1 MNTRAYNEYY
11 LDDAMQSV
19 GAMLDYAV
27 NACGE
32 DFSLFYC
39 RFLSS
44 GIAKSLS
51 QASPKYM
58 GLSGTELAHL
68 VARLTGSPLQEKEA
82 LIDVGSPEYWTGWA
96 LAYISWYLNM
106 DYERLQKRGVSANTL
121 LGSYNVLHEADI
133 SKTVQ
138 IAEHWLEENAL
149 KDNPLKRQRTA
160 SGLTQRELSQA
171 SGIPLRVI
179 RSYEQ
184 GQRSLENAGA
194 ASVLRLSQALSCQM
208 EDLL

>member
-1 MNTRAYNEYY
+1 MNIRAYNDYY

-32 DFSLFYC
+32 DFSLFYN
-39 RFLSS
+39 RFIVS
-44 GIAKSLS
+44 GVANSVAK
-51 QASPKYM
+51 ANPKYI

-68 VARLTGSPLQEKEA
+68 VARLTGGPLPEKEP

-96 LAYISWYLNM
+96 LAYVSWYLNI
-106 DYERLQKRGVSANTL
+106 DYARLEQKGVSAQTL
-121 LGSYNVLHEADI
+121 RGSYNVLHEADI

-138 IAEHWLEENAL
+138 IAERWLDENAQ
-149 KDNPLKRQRTA
+149 KENPLKRQRTV
-160 SGLTQRELSQA
+160 SGLTQQELSEA

-194 ASVLRLSQALSCQM
+194 ASVLRLSRVLSCQM